1 MTVHKIKVEPKKSP
15 LKNMFNH
22 LIYEI
27 KDGICT
33 ITLNRPEVYN
43 ALNPDLIQEITKA
56 FIQAGEDTSV
66 RVVVL
71 TGTGEKA
78 FCSGADLKSGI
89 TNVSSLGE
97 SLRKNYN
104 PMILSIRNLDKPV
117 ICRLNGVA
125 AGAGCSLALAC
136 DVIIASET
144 ARMSQI
150 FVSIGLIIDAGSSF
164 FLPRLIG
171 SQKAFELA
179 STGRIV
185 EAKECLELGLVNRV
199 VAQNELDEEV
209 NQTAQ
214 MYAKGATQAIGLI
227 KKTLNQ
233 SYHSNLEQMLA
244 LEADNQDIAGKT
256 NDFIE
261 GVSSFLQKKTPV
273 FKGN

>member
-1 MTVHKIKVEPKKSP
+1 
-15 LKNMFNH
+15 MFNH
-22 LIYEI
+22 LIYQI
-27 KDGICT
+27 QGGICT

-43 ALNPDLIQEITKA
+43 ALNPALIQEITKA
-56 FIQAGEDTSV
+56 FIQAGEDESI

-71 TGTGEKA
+71 TGTGEKS
-78 FCSGADLKSGI
+78 FCSGADLKSGM
-89 TNVSSLGE
+89 TNLTSLGE
-97 SLRKNYN
+97 SLRTNYN
-104 PMILSIRNLDKPV
+104 PMILSIRNLAKPV

-125 AGAGCSLALAC
+125 AGAGCSLALSC

-150 FVSIGLIIDAGSSF
+150 FVNIGLIIDAGSSF

-185 EAKECLELGLVNRV
+185 EAKECLELGLVSRV
-199 VAQNELDEEV
+199 VSVNELDV
-209 NQTAQ
+209 VVSQTAQ
-214 MYAKGATQAIGLI
+214 MYAQGATMAIGLI

-233 SYHSNLEQMLA
+233 SYHSNLEQMLS
-244 LEADNQDIAGKT
+244 LEADNQDIAGKS
-256 NDFIE
+256 NDFLE
-261 GVSSFLQKKTPV
+261 GVSSFLQKKKPY

>member
-1 MTVHKIKVEPKKSP
+1 
-15 LKNMFNH
+15 MFNH
-22 LIYEI
+22 LLYEI

-43 ALNPDLIQEITKA
+43 ALNPDLIHEITKA
-56 FIQAGEDTSV
+56 FTQVGEDTSI

-71 TGTGEKA
+71 TGVGEKA
-78 FCSGADLKSGI
+78 FCSGADLKSGMMN
-89 TNVSSLGE
+89 TASLGE

-104 PMILSIRNLDKPV
+104 PMILSIRHLAKPV
-117 ICRLNGVA
+117 ICRLNGIA

-150 FVSIGLIIDAGSSF
+150 FINIGLIIDAGSSF

-185 EAKECLELGLVNRV
+185 EAQECLALGLVNRV
-199 VAQNELDEEV
+199 VAPDELDEVV

-214 MYAKGATQAIGLI
+214 MYAKGATQAVGLI
-227 KKTLNQ
+227 KKVLNQ
-233 SYHSNLEQMLA
+233 SYHSTLEEMLT

-256 NDFIE
+256 NDFVE
-261 GVSSFLQKKTPV
+261 GVSSFLQKKNPD

>member
-1 MTVHKIKVEPKKSP
+1 
-15 LKNMFNH
+15 MFNH
-22 LIYEI
+22 INYEI
-27 KDGICT
+27 KEGICT

-43 ALNPDLIQEITKA
+43 ALNLALIQEITIA
-56 FIQAGEDTSV
+56 FLQAGEDESV

-71 TGTGEKA
+71 TGTGDKA
-78 FCSGADLKSGI
+78 FCSGADLKNGMSDA
-89 TNVSSLGE
+89 TNLGD
-97 SLRKNYN
+97 SLRSRYN
-104 PMILSIRNLDKPV
+104 PMILSIRNLAKPV

-150 FVSIGLIIDAGSSF
+150 FVNIGLIVDAGSSY

-185 EAKECLELGLVNRV
+185 DAMECLELGLVNKV
-199 VAQNELDEEV
+199 VAQNELDLVV
-209 NQTAQ
+209 NQTAE
-214 MYAKGATQAIGLI
+214 MYAKSATKAIGLI
-227 KKTLNQ
+227 KKVLNQ
-233 SYHSNLEQMLA
+233 SYHSSLDQMLE
-244 LEADNQDIAGKT
+244 LEAVNQDIAGKSE
-256 NDFIE
+256 DYRE
-261 GVSSFLQKKTPV
+261 GLSAFLDKRKTD